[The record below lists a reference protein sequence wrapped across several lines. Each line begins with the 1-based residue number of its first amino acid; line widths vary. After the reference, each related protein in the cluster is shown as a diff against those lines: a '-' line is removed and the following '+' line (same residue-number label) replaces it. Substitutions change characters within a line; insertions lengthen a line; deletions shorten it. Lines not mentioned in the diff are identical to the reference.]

1 MAAAAAVSTSAVT
14 ISSITAG
21 STLVVSV
28 TTVTDSAAA
37 AGFESTLTS
46 SVSSVFTSSS
56 FSAYGTPTA
65 SNVGTSEVVMA
76 ATLTPTSAPT
86 EPPTSVAPTTF
97 GTTVMPTV
105 APTATS
111 AGTLPLRISPPPSNG
126 CLVDNGG
133 CDPLT
138 SCMYDDHGVHCTEC
152 PGGYTE
158 ANGSNGT
165 VACLD
170 IDECAMDNGG
180 CDPLTRCS
188 NGGGSYS
195 CGPCPE
201 GYAGDGEAGCWLAVE
216 CTEDLCDPLTTCSI
230 ANGAATCSSCPDGYV
245 GSGDTAC
252 VDVDGCAT
260 GACFEGV
267 ECTDVAAPGVG
278 YTCGPC
284 PATSTGDGMTCVA
297 DVCAASPAACSGLV
311 TCSVLQSGAAVC
323 GSCPQ
328 GYKGDGYTDGTGC
341 ADVDECVSSNGGCH
355 YLTTCIN
362 TEGGVECGECPDGYI
377 GSGSSGCKDAS
388 ALDCGV
394 ENGGCWTN
402 GVVSVTCEIV
412 GEELRCGDCPA
423 GYEGNGY
430 DGCRDTPGCYSGAC
444 SEHAACQDVMAP
456 GTGYTCGACSS
467 GYLGDG
473 ERVDSARADA
483 VGCYENKCFLNNG
496 GCDTRVSCTNDL
508 TAASGRVCGSCPQGY
523 VDTYLDGSLCSDQDG
538 CQVDPCFPGVLC
550 VDLPAPQVGRT
561 CAECPTGYA
570 GDGDRCEDINEC
582 ADDADPPFGGCY
594 RDADVV
600 TSCTNV
606 QRTSEVPEGRVCG
619 ACPEGYKGAGETAC
633 VLVTTCASNN
643 GGCWVGSGEHYAQY
657 STKCTDVEGEGTLCG
672 PCPAGFQGTGDTG
685 CIDVDG
691 CSDAPCFPGVTCQD
705 VRAPGS
711 GHVCE
716 YLGPLETSQW
726 SCPEGYHGDG
736 QECTLCQ
743 LSTSVAGNER
753 QTRLGADKGQ
763 RMQVSARTP
772 VLDPPECTNQEGFT
786 FIWEGATSEGG
797 VLALSDEVNKANTL
811 KLTIPKADLAV
822 GLNYQLVL
830 KAYLLGMPSVRD
842 EATFAFYVDSQPL
855 VVLLRGGNATAGV
868 SSPVMFSAADSIDP
882 DGESGEISFSWSCA
896 RADTP
901 TACRLADGIELPSLL
916 TDAVLSLSLEG
927 DPRGANYTLEVVG
940 SKGTRASSASTWLT
954 IFQGALPTV
963 EITPLSSKVNPT
975 DKLTLDG
982 QVTSDDVA
990 LQLEWNYQALT
1001 TGEVP
1006 FPLDSTTLM
1015 TGTDQESLVVR
1026 PDVLTAGASYRFSL
1040 HATNSVGTATTSLDV
1055 IVNRAPQ
1062 GGGVDVTPSQGVAL
1076 STTFVILTHDWE
1088 DDDGQLWHQILY
1100 RLEGQGDESW
1110 SPITS
1115 DYNMLL
1121 DPYTMSAVIP
1131 LAGVE
1136 EFEHAVTVRV
1146 AVQDALGATATAET
1160 RITVTP
1166 AEDLDTGA
1174 VLATAEGDLR
1184 NGNVDSSMQLIS
1196 GLSGALNEE
1205 APRRVKRRR
1214 RTLLQSSA
1222 EAPARQRESMLD
1234 MVTEVEGILFATT
1247 ATIATLVSA
1256 VGQIVEA
1263 PCELYPSVQTKA
1275 LSLAQRLVA
1284 PITSTGNAIWITT
1297 ETATAVAR
1305 SLSMINQA
1313 GQVLFCPNGTAAGTG
1328 NLSAAGSANRTEDCR
1343 QSMTL
1348 LAEALLAGTVAGE
1361 DQKRV
1366 GSTTLT
1372 LVAQRCRS
1380 DLPESCLYTT
1390 AFASPGD
1397 LAASASF
1404 PASLGLALAA
1414 ATAKPPPQELTATP
1428 TGAFTG
1434 ANGTANGGAL
1444 PPMTVAVT
1452 LIALGSD
1459 PHHTADGDSAGRPAS
1474 SIAALAFTDEAGLE
1488 LHVDDMEDA
1497 AELAVELAEAYS
1509 GTVADVEVRTG
1520 SVWHGFIEC
1529 ATWDFAAGEYT
1540 SEGCVALPNPA
1551 PPNASLYWRSRRW
1564 NATVAAP
1571 EGEHLWGVG
1580 NPELVAGCEEVWDAV
1595 MPEYNGADIGY
1606 RKYGKYTSV
1615 PGEDGYVW
1623 DATGCPL
1630 SDPDNALGC
1639 RWDWTQQQFVGLGCE
1654 VSGEQLCLCVRLGD
1668 LVAAHALS
1676 PRRAAPDLAS
1686 EMVDEEVLEA
1696 GQKAWAAS
1704 APLIVLLIVVG
1715 ASTVLAAGSACAHLE
1730 EQHRVIRQLAQ
1741 QGGSGMHG
1749 FRELAGAAYT
1759 WTVFGEER
1767 HYGAVRHSE
1776 QHDVIAEAL
1785 GVAQAAVSCRVPAE
1799 DQGLDAISAE
1809 ISMRWD
1815 EPGTAIDAAAD
1826 VETDDAAD
1834 EQRRR
1839 QRQLGHVEAG
1849 TDGRVGMQDNGR
1861 GAEVMQTTRLQHEGE
1876 HSEMFDIAEDSGS
1889 EEHEL
1894 EAVQRLE
1901 QVPAGRPPRA
1911 SSSYGSRATRPGS
1924 AAGAIPGGAASAGT
1938 RMTRPGSAASPSLAA
1953 TVRPISAAPLPSK
1966 GGRPASAIAPHRPAS
1981 ATATDSSSSTALPRG
1996 VRGEQQ
2002 LQVRVDAED
2011 GEAPMLSAVGL
2022 SLEPLPSPGPAV
2034 SDMSPL
2040 NLPRKPNATAFAE
2053 LASEAGLAPAD
2064 LGAPFAASRL
2074 GEEGDHHTVAEAQGI
2089 AFVQEEGDS
2098 DPQAEASSSSLIHAG
2113 RLRGELSN
2121 SHSLQ
2126 EDDEAHILDDGDD
2139 GDEHDLESTWGL
2151 ATMPPRPQHGAGRPP
2166 KPHVGAGLDTEAES
2180 SDSWAMSVPNRAAPS
2195 RGHPPAPSAAP
2206 SSQESAG
2213 TGLRGARV
2221 GSAKE
2226 GGRRLLSAKAKARA
2240 ETLLGGAGREL
2251 RPSTATALPR
2261 RPPSA
2266 ASPSLAS
2273 TLLGDAPGK
2282 EGAPTTSA
2290 ASGSGDSLQLEA
2302 PTPEMSLP
2310 QLSAGDVALGGR
2322 EYTEVDLGIVDDDS
2336 GEEGDLSQWNRPTTV
2351 PDLKL
2356 PASRPGSA
2364 ARSRP
2369 SSAARSRPSSAAR
2382 SRPSSAARGGPGSAS
2397 ATPRLDKMAVQNV
2410 GPEAAENVEEWRT
2423 PALQSMMERLEA
2435 EKGAKKSG
2443 LLSNLPKPKLPS
2455 LSKVSSVL
2463 QGAGPVGSEGTSPL
2477 ASARGLVK
2485 SLSQAATF
2493 RGTKDKYRVAHDA
2506 SLSSASTSFP
2516 STTDPS
2522 SASGAGPVAEANS
2535 TESAENVLTLREQH
2549 AQFHASSRA
2558 EGEVKSEGTESSSRT
2573 TGVSSSAAAPQ
2584 AEVPVTS
2591 SARPG
2596 LEATGS
2602 STGRMASGGVAGAS
2616 PEAGQGEKKAGKGLQ
2631 RWREEAAKEEAISSE
2646 VNASQKRAKKAKE
2659 RKEGQRTPAKVKSSE
2674 GSEEAGPSSAAS
2686 AQVPKKPKRV
2696 ASKTEKSHKEKKQK
2710 KAKRKARQRGKPVAT
2725 SSAGETTD
2733 YSETEAEGE
2742 PEDPTPQAVVPELQ
2756 RPTLPDAPP
2765 RPAGDGSAAPP
2776 TASEPTPAA
2785 LLANT
2790 DIEDAPQGELA
2801 GAPSGVHGPHE
2812 DDSAVSGGGTSAA
2825 GGNPGE
2831 EYAAN
2836 VSATAGLSSAKL
2848 VQLES
2853 PRKMAVVSDS
2863 EQKDEL
2869 VPPVMPEDLRVT
2881 ERLCELLGTSLT
2893 ALQLS
2898 MPYASLHQAARRGQT
2913 PEAMQPLE
2921 RLLGTSL
2928 VLAFLDVQRIA
2939 SDPGVAAQWALVKKI
2954 RWETPAASAA
2964 PKYIDLCKVLVGAVG
2979 RQRPGWYSAALQLR
2993 LALLQLPDG
3002 SFDLSPGLAGVLHA
3016 GSPEQ
3021 VLAADAVSQLS
3032 ASAMMEAM
3040 PVQLRGYDAISEEA
3054 RGRVWATLLAAESAS
3069 TLPTSWVWNPEAPA
3083 PQRRTLEAHA
3093 VGFLRQQCQDHGE
3106 LQSMHSVLQSQVQPP
3121 PPLLPRGLLAAQISR
3136 PSRGMLVVPN

>member
-1 MAAAAAVSTSAVT
+1 M
-14 ISSITAG
+14 
-21 STLVVSV
+21 
-28 TTVTDSAAA
+28 
-37 AGFESTLTS
+37 
-46 SVSSVFTSSS
+46 
-56 FSAYGTPTA
+56 
-65 SNVGTSEVVMA
+65 
-76 ATLTPTSAPT
+76 
-86 EPPTSVAPTTF
+86 
-97 GTTVMPTV
+97 
-105 APTATS
+105 
-111 AGTLPLRISPPPSNG
+111 
-126 CLVDNGG
+126 
-133 CDPLT
+133 
-138 SCMYDDHGVHCTEC
+138 
-152 PGGYTE
+152 
-158 ANGSNGT
+158 
-165 VACLD
+165 
-170 IDECAMDNGG
+170 
-180 CDPLTRCS
+180 
-188 NGGGSYS
+188 
-195 CGPCPE
+195 
-201 GYAGDGEAGCWLAVE
+201 
-216 CTEDLCDPLTTCSI
+216 
-230 ANGAATCSSCPDGYV
+230 
-245 GSGDTAC
+245 
-252 VDVDGCAT
+252 
-260 GACFEGV
+260 
-267 ECTDVAAPGVG
+267 
-278 YTCGPC
+278 
-284 PATSTGDGMTCVA
+284 
-297 DVCAASPAACSGLV
+297 
-311 TCSVLQSGAAVC
+311 
-323 GSCPQ
+323 
-328 GYKGDGYTDGTGC
+328 
-341 ADVDECVSSNGGCH
+341 
-355 YLTTCIN
+355 
-362 TEGGVECGECPDGYI
+362 
-377 GSGSSGCKDAS
+377 
-388 ALDCGV
+388 
-394 ENGGCWTN
+394 
-402 GVVSVTCEIV
+402 
-412 GEELRCGDCPA
+412 
-423 GYEGNGY
+423 
-430 DGCRDTPGCYSGAC
+430 
-444 SEHAACQDVMAP
+444 
-456 GTGYTCGACSS
+456 
-467 GYLGDG
+467 
-473 ERVDSARADA
+473 
-483 VGCYENKCFLNNG
+483 
-496 GCDTRVSCTNDL
+496 
-508 TAASGRVCGSCPQGY
+508 
-523 VDTYLDGSLCSDQDG
+523 
-538 CQVDPCFPGVLC
+538 
-550 VDLPAPQVGRT
+550 
-561 CAECPTGYA
+561 
-570 GDGDRCEDINEC
+570 
-582 ADDADPPFGGCY
+582 
-594 RDADVV
+594 
-600 TSCTNV
+600 
-606 QRTSEVPEGRVCG
+606 
-619 ACPEGYKGAGETAC
+619 
-633 VLVTTCASNN
+633 
-643 GGCWVGSGEHYAQY
+643 
-657 STKCTDVEGEGTLCG
+657 
-672 PCPAGFQGTGDTG
+672 
-685 CIDVDG
+685 
-691 CSDAPCFPGVTCQD
+691 
-705 VRAPGS
+705 
-711 GHVCE
+711 
-716 YLGPLETSQW
+716 
-726 SCPEGYHGDG
+726 
-736 QECTLCQ
+736 
-743 LSTSVAGNER
+743 
-753 QTRLGADKGQ
+753 
-763 RMQVSARTP
+763 
-772 VLDPPECTNQEGFT
+772 
-786 FIWEGATSEGG
+786 
-797 VLALSDEVNKANTL
+797 
-811 KLTIPKADLAV
+811 
-822 GLNYQLVL
+822 
-830 KAYLLGMPSVRD
+830 
-842 EATFAFYVDSQPL
+842 
-855 VVLLRGGNATAGV
+855 
-868 SSPVMFSAADSIDP
+868 
-882 DGESGEISFSWSCA
+882 
-896 RADTP
+896 
-901 TACRLADGIELPSLL
+901 
-916 TDAVLSLSLEG
+916 
-927 DPRGANYTLEVVG
+927 
-940 SKGTRASSASTWLT
+940 
-954 IFQGALPTV
+954 
-963 EITPLSSKVNPT
+963 VNPT

-1509 GTVADVEVRTG
+1509 GTVADVE
-1520 SVWHGFIEC
+1520 
-1529 ATWDFAAGEYT
+1529 
-1540 SEGCVALPNPA
+1540 
-1551 PPNASLYWRSRRW
+1551 
-1564 NATVAAP
+1564 
-1571 EGEHLWGVG
+1571 
-1580 NPELVAGCEEVWDAV
+1580 
-1595 MPEYNGADIGY
+1595 
-1606 RKYGKYTSV
+1606 
-1615 PGEDGYVW
+1615 
-1623 DATGCPL
+1623 
-1630 SDPDNALGC
+1630 
-1639 RWDWTQQQFVGLGCE
+1639 
-1654 VSGEQLCLCVRLGD
+1654 
-1668 LVAAHALS
+1668 
-1676 PRRAAPDLAS
+1676 
-1686 EMVDEEVLEA
+1686 MVDEEVLEA

-1894 EAVQRLE
+1894 EAVQRL
-1901 QVPAGRPPRA
+1901 
-1911 SSSYGSRATRPGS
+1911 
-1924 AAGAIPGGAASAGT
+1924 
-1938 RMTRPGSAASPSLAA
+1938 
-1953 TVRPISAAPLPSK
+1953 
-1966 GGRPASAIAPHRPAS
+1966 
-1981 ATATDSSSSTALPRG
+1981 
-1996 VRGEQQ
+1996 EQQ

-2863 EQKDEL
+2863 EKDEL

-3106 LQSMHSVLQSQVQPP
+3106 LQSMHSVLQSQ
-3121 PPLLPRGLLAAQISR
+3121 
-3136 PSRGMLVVPN
+3136 